1 MTYSLHQLAYFAH
14 QLTRRAA
21 STSMDRMAGALL
33 DAQVDLNPHQIDA
46 ALFATSNPLSKGA
59 ILADEVGLGKT
70 IEAGLL
76 IAQKWA
82 ERKRRILV
90 ITPANLR
97 KQWHQ
102 ELADK
107 FGIAASLL
115 EAKSYRQA
123 IREGATNPFDANGSA
138 ATVFICSYQFAAG
151 KAEDVQS
158 VPWDLVVIDEAHR
171 LRNVYKPENK
181 TARILR
187 EALTL
192 PHKVLLTA
200 TPLQNSLLELYGLVS
215 FVDERVFG
223 DLDSFR
229 AQFGQP
235 GGQLRD
241 AASRVCQMSTLKNR
255 IAPICKRTLRRQVE
269 AYVKYTRRIP
279 LLQEFVPGADET
291 KLYNY
296 VSEFLQRPSLYAL
309 PNSQRQLITLVL
321 RKLLASSTFAIAG
334 ALETLITRLGQT
346 LDEKAVSTDLADEL
360 DQDYEALD
368 ELADERRNETEA
380 TADGSP
386 MVSTAAEIAAIRS
399 EVSELE
405 SFRNLAVSITE
416 NAKGTALLQALKIA
430 FKKLDE
436 LDAAKKAIVF
446 TESRRTQDYL
456 LKLLADTEYGPGVVL
471 FNGSNSDT
479 KAKEIYAA
487 WVAKHAGTDRV
498 TGSRTADTRAALVD
512 YFREQGSIM
521 IATEAGAE
529 GINLQFCSMVIN
541 YDLPWNPQRI
551 EQRIGRCHRYGQKHD
566 VVVVNFLNRDNEAD
580 RRVYQL
586 LAQKFQLFDGVF
598 GASDEVL
605 GAVESGVD
613 FERRIAEIYQTCRHP
628 EAIHTAFEQLQL
640 DLAGEISD
648 AMLNARKALL
658 ENFDEDVQ
666 ERLRLRNR
674 DVCASLGKLERLLM
688 RFTRAALSGHAD
700 FDEDDTGF
708 VLYKLPSFLAYP
720 QITQISTDSGQEHNL
735 RESAKSAD
743 EMIFPL
749 GRYELPRR
757 SPEAHIYRMAHPLA
771 RGLIDHAQRAPLSP
785 SKLVL
790 DYEAYGAKVSVVEG
804 LRGKNG
810 VLMVQHLQ
818 IQSLGVTEEHLLAAA
833 TDAAGT
839 PYDQDITDRLLSIP
853 GRATPLPRVDHAPV
867 QQSLS
872 SDLAPAQQN
881 ILDFAAANV
890 PIPPALRQ
898 QIDQQKSR
906 IITDLESRNLGFF
919 SQESEKL
926 DAWADDLKVGLERE
940 IKELDRQI
948 KEARS
953 KSKGAATLADK
964 LQAQKEQRDLE
975 GQRDKKRRELF
986 NRQDEIQ
993 AMRDQLIEELESQL
1007 SQKISQ
1013 RTLFVCEWE
1022 VA

>member
-1 MTYSLHQLAYFAH
+1 MTYSPHQLAYFAY
-14 QLTRRAA
+14 QLTRRPA
-21 STSMDRMAGALL
+21 SNSMDRMAGALL

-46 ALFATSNPLSKGA
+46 ALFATSNPLSRGA

-107 FGIAASLL
+107 FGIAAALL
-115 EAKSYRQA
+115 EARSYRQA
-123 IREGATNPFDANGSA
+123 VKDGATNPFDLAGNS
-138 ATVFICSYQFAAG
+138 ATVLICSYQFAAG
-151 KAEDVQS
+151 KAKDIQS
-158 VPWDLVVIDEAHR
+158 VSWDLVVIDEAHR

-187 EALTL
+187 DALTL

-229 AQFGQP
+229 AQFGQ
-235 GGQLRD
+235 LKDTASFD
-241 AASRVCQMSTLKNR
+241 ALKNR

-279 LLQEFVPGADET
+279 MLQEFVPGADET
-291 KLYNY
+291 RLYNY

-334 ALETLITRLGQT
+334 ALETLIKRLGQT
-346 LDEKAVSTDLADEL
+346 LDEKAASTDLADLADEL

-368 ELADERRNETEA
+368 ELADELDA
-380 TADGSP
+380 VADGSTK
-386 MVSTAAEIAAIRS
+386 VSTAAEIAAIQA
-399 EVSELE
+399 EVGELE
-405 SFRNLAVSITE
+405 SFRNLAISITE
-416 NAKGTALLQALKIA
+416 NAKGTALLQALNVA

-436 LDAAKKAIVF
+436 LGAAKKAIVF

-456 LKLLADTEYGPGVVL
+456 LRLLAGTDHGPGVVL
-471 FNGSNSDT
+471 FNGSNTD
-479 KAKEIYAA
+479 ARAREIYAEWIA
-487 WVAKHAGTDRV
+487 RHTGTDRV
-498 TGSRTADTRAALVD
+498 SGSRSADTRAALVD
-512 YFREQGSIM
+512 YFRDYTGKGGSIM

-566 VVVVNFLNRDNEAD
+566 VVVVNFLNRENDAD
-580 RRVYQL
+580 RRVYEL

-613 FERRIAEIYQTCRHP
+613 FERRIAAIYQTCRHP

-640 DLAGEISD
+640 DLAGQISD
-648 AMLNARKALL
+648 AMLNARRALL

-666 ERLRLRNR
+666 ERLRLRNSDAR
-674 DVCASLGKLERLLM
+674 ASLGRLERLLM
-688 RFTRAALSGHAD
+688 RFTRAELNGHAS
-700 FDEDDTGF
+700 FDEDDAGF
-708 VLYKLPSFLAYP
+708 LLSSLPN
-720 QITQISTDSGQEHNL
+720 GL
-735 RESAKSAD
+735 RDGNASA
-743 EMIFPL
+743 IPL

-757 SPEAHIYRMAHPLA
+757 SAQWEVLAHIYRMAHPLA
-771 RGLIDHAQRAPLSP
+771 QGLIDHAQRAPLTP

-790 DYEAYGAKVSVVEG
+790 DYDAYGAKVSVIEA
-804 LRGKNG
+804 LRGQTG
-810 VLMVQHLQ
+810 TLMVQHLR
-818 IQSLGVTEEHLLAAA
+818 IHSLGTTEEHLLAAA
-833 TDAAGT
+833 IDADGNVFDA
-839 PYDQDITDRLLSIP
+839 DVTDRLLGMP
-853 GRATPLPRVDHAPV
+853 GSPVPLPRVDGAPL

-872 SDLAPAQQN
+872 DDLAPAQQN
-881 ILDFAAANV
+881 MLDLGAANV
-890 PIPPALRQ
+890 PIPPALQ
-898 QIDQQKSR
+898 QR
-906 IITDLESRNLGFF
+906 INEQEALVIGDLESRNLLFF
-919 SQESEKL
+919 SQETEKL
-926 DAWADDLKVGLERE
+926 DAWADDLKIGLERE
-940 IKELDRQI
+940 IKDLDRQI
-948 KEARS
+948 KEARTRS
-953 KSKGAATLADK
+953 KRTATLADK

-975 GQRDKKRRELF
+975 RQRDKKRRELF
-986 NRQDEIQ
+986 DRQDQIQ
-993 AMRDQLIEELESQL
+993 ARRDSLIDELEQQL
-1007 SQKISQ
+1007 GQQ
-1013 RTLFVCEWE
+1013 VTATRLFAVEWE
-1022 VA
+1022 LL

>member
-1 MTYSLHQLAYFAH
+1 MDYSPHQLAYFAH

-21 STSMDRMAGALL
+21 SNSMDRMAGALM

-76 IAQKWA
+76 IAQCWA

-107 FGIAASLL
+107 FGLAASLL

-123 IREGATNPFDANGSA
+123 IKDGAVNPFDLAGNG
-138 ATVFICSYQFAAG
+138 ATVLICSYQFAAG
-151 KAEDVQS
+151 KAKDVQS

-187 EALTL
+187 DALMQ
-192 PHKVLLTA
+192 PYKVLLTA

-229 AQFGQP
+229 AQFGQ
-235 GGQLRD
+235 LKD
-241 AASRVCQMSTLKNR
+241 AASFDALKSR
-255 IAPICKRTLRRQVE
+255 IQPICKRTLRRQVE

-279 LLQEFVPGADET
+279 MLQEFVPGADET
-291 KLYNY
+291 RLYNH
-296 VSEFLQRPSLYAL
+296 VSEFLQRPALYAL

-334 ALETLITRLGQT
+334 ALETLIKRLSQT
-346 LDEKAVSTDLADEL
+346 LDQKAASTDLAEEL

-368 ELADERRNETEA
+368 QLADEMDAASAASTKATTEA
-380 TADGSP
+380 EIVAIK
-386 MVSTAAEIAAIRS
+386 AEI
-399 EVSELE
+399 SELE

-416 NAKGTALLQALKIA
+416 NAKGTALLQALKVA

-436 LDAAKKAIVF
+436 LGASKKAIVF

-456 LKLLADTEYGPGVVL
+456 LKLLAGTEFGPGVVL
-471 FNGSNSDT
+471 FNGTNSDP
-479 KAKEIYAA
+479 KAREVYTEWIAQ
-487 WVAKHAGTDRV
+487 HAGTDRV
-498 TGSRTADTRAALVD
+498 SGSRTADTRAALVD
-512 YFREQGSIM
+512 YFRDYSGKGGSIF

-628 EAIHTAFEQLQL
+628 EAIHVAFEQLQL

-648 AMLNARKALL
+648 AMINARKALL

-666 ERLRLRNR
+666 ERLRLRNLDAR
-674 DVCASLGKLERLLM
+674 ASLGKLERLLM
-688 RFTRAALSGHAD
+688 RFTRAALNGHAD
-700 FDEDDTGF
+700 FDHDDTGF
-708 VLYKLPSFLAYP
+708 RLTSHPRGVPDGMQTAIL
-720 QITQISTDSGQEHNL
+720 
-735 RESAKSAD
+735 
-743 EMIFPL
+743 L

-757 SPEAHIYRMAHPLA
+757 SEEAHIYRMAHPLA
-771 RGLIDHAQRAPLSP
+771 QALIDNAQHAQLSP

-790 DYEAYGAKVSVVEG
+790 DYEAYGTKVSVIEE
-804 LRGKNG
+804 LKGKTG
-810 VLMVQHLQ
+810 VLMVQHLR
-818 IQSLGVTEEHLLAAA
+818 IQSLGTTEEHLLVAAI
-833 TDAAGT
+833 DASGT
-839 PYDQDITDRLLSIP
+839 AYDQDVTDRLLCMP
-853 GRATPLPRVDHAPV
+853 GRAEALSRADGAPV
-867 QQSLS
+867 QQTLS
-872 SDLAPAQQN
+872 HDLAPAQQN
-881 ILDFAAANV
+881 MLDFAAANV
-890 PIPPALRQ
+890 PIPTALQQ
-898 QIDQQKSR
+898 QIDQQKIR
-906 IITDLESRNLGFF
+906 VITDLESRNLSFF
-919 SQESEKL
+919 TQETEKL

-940 IKELDRQI
+940 IKELDRNI
-948 KEARS
+948 KEART

-975 GQRDKKRRELF
+975 AHRDRKRRELF

-993 AMRDQLIEELESQL
+993 GRRDQLIEELEAQL
-1007 SQKISQ
+1007 GQQLSQ
-1013 RTLFVCEWE
+1013 RTLFSCEWE
-1022 VA
+1022 VL

>member
-1 MTYSLHQLAYFAH
+1 MTYSPHQLAYFAH

-21 STSMDRMAGALL
+21 SNSMDRMAGALL

-107 FGIAASLL
+107 FGIAAGLL

-123 IREGATNPFDANGSA
+123 IKDGATNPFDLAGNG
-138 ATVFICSYQFAAG
+138 ATVLICSYQFAAG
-151 KAEDVQS
+151 KARDVQS

-181 TARILR
+181 TARTLR
-187 EALTL
+187 DALAL

-215 FVDERVFG
+215 FIDEKVFG

-229 AQFGQP
+229 AQFGQ
-235 GGQLRD
+235 LKD
-241 AASRVCQMSTLKNR
+241 AASRVCQLSTLKNR

-279 LLQEFVPGADET
+279 MLQEFVPGADET

-334 ALETLITRLGQT
+334 ALETLIKRLGQT
-346 LDEKAVSTDLADEL
+346 LDEKAATKEFADLADEL

-368 ELADERRNETEA
+368 ELADESTQMRDAVADDSTKA
-380 TADGSP
+380 TGTNP
-386 MVSTAAEIAAIRS
+386 TAAEIAAIRA
-399 EVSELE
+399 EVGELE
-405 SFRNLAVSITE
+405 SFRDLAISITE
-416 NAKGTALLQALKIA
+416 NAKGTALLQALNVA

-436 LDAAKKAIVF
+436 LGAAKKAIVF
-446 TESRRTQDYL
+446 TESRRTQEYL
-456 LKLLADTEYGPGVVL
+456 LKLLAGTEHGPGVVL
-471 FNGSNSDT
+471 FNGSNNDT
-479 KAKEIYAA
+479 KAKEIYSK
-487 WVAKHAGTDRV
+487 WIERHAGTDRV

-512 YFREQGSIM
+512 YFRDESGKGGSIM

-566 VVVVNFLNRDNEAD
+566 VVVVNFLNRDNDAD
-580 RRVYQL
+580 RRVYEL

-666 ERLRLRNR
+666 ERLRLRNMDAR
-674 DVCASLGKLERLLM
+674 ASLGRLERLLM
-688 RFTRAALSGHAD
+688 RFTRAALNGHAC

-708 VLYKLPSFLAYP
+708 LLTSLPEGVVCD
-720 QITQISTDSGQEHNL
+720 QGGNST
-735 RESAKSAD
+735 A
-743 EMIFPL
+743 IPL

-757 SPEAHIYRMAHPLA
+757 SEEAHIYRMAHPLA
-771 RGLIDHAQRAPLSP
+771 QGLIDHAQRVPLTP

-790 DYEAYGAKVSVVEG
+790 DYDAYGTKVSVIEA
-804 LRGKNG
+804 LRGTIG
-810 VLMVQHLQ
+810 TLMVQHLR
-818 IQSLGVTEEHLLAAA
+818 IQSLGATEEHLLAAA
-833 TDAAGT
+833 IDADGNVFDA
-839 PYDQDITDRLLSIP
+839 DVTDRLLSMP
-853 GRATPLPRVDHAPV
+853 GHTVPLPRVDSAPV
-867 QQSLS
+867 QQSVS
-872 SDLAPAQQN
+872 NDLAPAQQN
-881 ILDFAAANV
+881 MLDFAAANV
-890 PIPPALRQ
+890 PIPLALQQ
-898 QIDQQKSR
+898 QIDQQKALV
-906 IITDLESRNLGFF
+906 ITDLESRNLAFF
-919 SQESEKL
+919 SQETEKL

-940 IKELDRQI
+940 IKDLDRQI
-948 KEARS
+948 KEART

-975 GQRDKKRRELF
+975 GLRDKKRRELF
-986 NRQDEIQ
+986 DRQDQIQ
-993 AMRDQLIEELESQL
+993 ARRDSLIDELERQL
-1007 SQKISQ
+1007 GQQ
-1013 RTLFVCEWE
+1013 VTTTRLFAVEWE
-1022 VA
+1022 VNR

>member
-1 MTYSLHQLAYFAH
+1 
-14 QLTRRAA
+14 
-21 STSMDRMAGALL
+21 MDRMAGALL

-82 ERKRRILV
+82 ERKRRMLV

-107 FGIAASLL
+107 FGIGASLL
-115 EAKSYRQA
+115 EAKSYCQA
-123 IREGATNPFDANGSA
+123 IKDGAVNPFDVAGNGA
-138 ATVFICSYQFAAG
+138 AVLICSYQFAAG
-151 KAEDVQS
+151 KAKDVQS

-187 EALTL
+187 DALTV

-223 DLDSFR
+223 DLESFR
-229 AQFGQP
+229 AQFGQ
-235 GGQLRD
+235 LKD
-241 AASRVCQMSTLKNR
+241 AASFDALKNR
-255 IAPICKRTLRRQVE
+255 ISPICKRTLRRQVE

-279 LLQEFVPGADET
+279 MLQEFVPGIDET
-291 KLYNY
+291 NLYNY

-334 ALETLITRLGQT
+334 ALETLIKRLGQT
-346 LDEKAVSTDLADEL
+346 LDEKAASTDLAEEL

-368 ELADERRNETEA
+368 ELADEIDSASATSTKATTEA
-380 TADGSP
+380 EITSIR
-386 MVSTAAEIAAIRS
+386 AEI
-399 EVSELE
+399 SELE

-416 NAKGTALLQALKIA
+416 NAKGTALLQALNVA

-436 LDAAKKAIVF
+436 LGAAKKAIVF

-456 LKLLADTEYGPGVVL
+456 LKLLAGTEHGPGVVL
-471 FNGSNSDT
+471 FNGTNSDT
-479 KAKEIYAA
+479 RARQIYAE
-487 WVAKHAGTDRV
+487 WIERHAGTDRV
-498 TGSRTADTRAALVD
+498 SGSRTADTRAALVD
-512 YFREQGSIM
+512 FFREQGSIM

-566 VVVVNFLNRDNEAD
+566 VVVVNFLNRDNDAD

-666 ERLRLRNR
+666 ERLRLRNMDAR
-674 DVCASLGKLERLLM
+674 ASLGKLERLLM
-688 RFTRAALSGHAD
+688 RFTRAALNGHAN
-700 FDEDDTGF
+700 FDDDDTGF
-708 VLYKLPSFLAYP
+708 LLTDLPNGVQDEST
-720 QITQISTDSGQEHNL
+720 ITI
-735 RESAKSAD
+735 
-743 EMIFPL
+743 PL

-757 SPEAHIYRMAHPLA
+757 SEEAHIYRMAHPLA
-771 RGLIDHAQRAPLSP
+771 QALIDQTKRAPLPP

-790 DYEAYGAKVSVVEG
+790 NYEAYGSKVSVVES
-804 LRGKNG
+804 LRGKSG
-810 VLMVQHLQ
+810 VLMVQHFQ
-818 IQSLGVTEEHLLAAA
+818 IESLGATEEHLLAAA
-833 TDAAGT
+833 TDASGT
-839 PYDQDITDRLLSIP
+839 VYDQDITDRLLSMP
-853 GRATPLPRVDHAPV
+853 GRAAPLPRVDNAPI

-872 SDLAPAQQN
+872 DDLAPAQQN
-881 ILDFAAANV
+881 MLDFAAANV
-890 PIPPALRQ
+890 PIPSALQQ
-898 QIDQQKSR
+898 QIDQQKTR
-906 IITDLESRNLGFF
+906 VITDLESRNLSFF
-919 SQESEKL
+919 SQETEKL

-948 KEARS
+948 KETRT

-975 GQRDKKRRELF
+975 GLRDKKRRELF

-993 AMRDQLIEELESQL
+993 ARRDQLIEELEAQL
-1007 SQKISQ
+1007 GQKISQ
-1013 RTLFVCEWE
+1013 RTLFSCEWE
-1022 VA
+1022 VT

>member
-1 MTYSLHQLAYFAH
+1 
-14 QLTRRAA
+14 
-21 STSMDRMAGALL
+21 MDRMAGALM

-46 ALFATSNPLSKGA
+46 ALFATSNPLAKGA

-76 IAQKWA
+76 IAQCWA

-102 ELADK
+102 ELSDK
-107 FGIAASLL
+107 FGIVANLL

-123 IREGATNPFDANGSA
+123 IKDGAINPFDTAGYGAS
-138 ATVFICSYQFAAG
+138 VFISSYQFAAG
-151 KAEDVQS
+151 KAKDVQA

-187 EALTL
+187 DALL
-192 PHKVLLTA
+192 HPYKVLLTA

-229 AQFGQP
+229 SQFGQ
-235 GGQLRD
+235 LKD
-241 AASRVCQMSTLKNR
+241 AASFDALKCR
-255 IAPICKRTLRRQVE
+255 IQPICKRTLRRQVE

-279 LLQEFVPGADET
+279 LLQEFVPGPDET

-296 VSEFLQRPSLYAL
+296 VSEFLQRPSLFAL

-334 ALETLITRLGQT
+334 ALETLVKRLHQT
-346 LDEKAVSTDLADEL
+346 LDEKAATTELTEEL

-368 ELADERRNETEA
+368 VIADETDAADAADSKAKTE
-380 TADGSP
+380 
-386 MVSTAAEIAAIRS
+386 AEIAAIKV
-399 EVSELE
+399 EIDELE

-416 NAKGTALLQALKIA
+416 NAKGTALLQALNVA
-430 FKKLDE
+430 FKKLEE
-436 LDAAKKAIVF
+436 LGAAKKAIVF
-446 TESRRTQDYL
+446 TESRRTQEYL
-456 LKLLADTEYGPGVVL
+456 LRLLAETQYASGVVL
-471 FNGSNSDT
+471 FNGSNSDA
-479 KAKEIYAA
+479 KARQIYSE
-487 WVAKHAGTDRV
+487 WIERHAGTDRV
-498 TGSRTADTRAALVD
+498 SGSRTADTRAALVD
-512 YFREQGSIM
+512 YFREKGSIL

-580 RRVYQL
+580 KRVYEL

-628 EAIHTAFEQLQL
+628 EAIHVAFEQLQL

-648 AMLNARKALL
+648 AMLNARKVLL

-666 ERLRLRNR
+666 ERLRLRDQDAR
-674 DVCASLGKLERLLM
+674 VSLGKLERLLM
-688 RFTRAALSGHAD
+688 RFTRAALDEHAD
-700 FDEDDTGF
+700 FDHDDTGF
-708 VLYKLPSFLAYP
+708 RLTSLPDDLPDGIQGA
-720 QITQISTDSGQEHNL
+720 I
-735 RESAKSAD
+735 
-743 EMIFPL
+743 PL
-749 GRYELPRR
+749 GKYELPRR
-757 SPEAHIYRMAHPLA
+757 SEEAHIYRLVHPLA
-771 RGLIDHAQRAPLSP
+771 QALIDHAKREPLPP
-785 SKLVL
+785 SKLIF
-790 DYEAYGAKVSVVEG
+790 DYQAYGAKVSVIEE
-804 LRGKNG
+804 LRGKTG
-810 VLMVQHLQ
+810 ILVVDFLR
-818 IQSLGVTEEHLLAAA
+818 IQSLGATEEHLLVAAV
-833 TDAAGT
+833 DASGAI
-839 PYDQDITDRLLSIP
+839 YDQDITDRLLSMP
-853 GRATPLPRVDHAPV
+853 GHAKTLPRLENMPV

-872 SDLAPAQQN
+872 PELSLDQQEM
-881 ILDFAAANV
+881 LDFAAANV
-890 PIPPALRQ
+890 SSPPALQQ
-898 QIDQQKSR
+898 QIEQQKSR
-906 IITDLESRNLGFF
+906 IITDLESRNLNFF
-919 SQESEKL
+919 SQETEKL

-948 KEARS
+948 KETRTKS
-953 KSKGAATLADK
+953 KSAATLADK
-964 LQAQKEQRDLE
+964 LQAQKEQRDFE
-975 GQRDKKRRELF
+975 AQRDKKRRELF

-993 AMRDQLIEELESQL
+993 ARRDQLIEELEGQL
-1007 SQKISQ
+1007 GQEISQ
-1013 RTLFVCEWE
+1013 RTLFSCEWE
-1022 VA
+1022 VT